1 MSNNTIP
8 FFGIDR
14 QYANLRDE
22 LLDATDRVYSS
33 GQVLGGDVAADFEAK
48 IAKRCDRRFAI
59 AVNSCTQGLI
69 FAQHVISI
77 NKILFPNISFAA
89 TLNSVLIN
97 NRAQEFEICDT
108 DHNGLIDLRSVD
120 YALNGAGI
128 DTIMYPNLWGHTVD
142 WDSFQLMAKF
152 FNSDMF
158 IIEDAAQ
165 SFGAYYKDQPS
176 GSLGDISILSFDPTK
191 NLPNYGSGGMILTD
205 EPAFAEAFY
214 NLRDNGKLSNNEMA
228 GTNSRMSEAD
238 CAQMLVKLKHFDVWQ
253 KRRTEIANY
262 YIDNLY
268 QYVDIVLPGE
278 HVTSAWHKFV
288 IRTSNRHVIHHH
300 LERKGVEARVH
311 YSQGLVDL
319 PVVGTTN
326 YVWTADQFRESDA
339 FTKECLSLPIYPEL
353 TDSEVE
359 YIVETVQ
366 SYLA

>member
-1 MSNNTIP
+1 MQSIP

-14 QYANLRDE
+14 QYVTLRDE
-22 LLDATDRVYSS
+22 IRHATDTVYRT
-33 GQVLGGDVAADFEAK
+33 GQVLGGANTADFEEA
-48 IAKRCDRRFAI
+48 IAARCNRKYAI

-69 FAQHVISI
+69 LAQHAITI
-77 NKILFPNISFAA
+77 NKILIPNISFAA
-89 TLNSVLIN
+89 TLNTILMN
-97 NRAQEFEICDT
+97 NFTQEFEICDT
-108 DHNGLIDLRSVD
+108 DHNGLIDLKTLD
-120 YALNGAGI
+120 YALNGAGV

-142 WDSFQLMAKF
+142 WDQFQLMAKF
-152 FNSDMF
+152 FNRDMF

-176 GSLGDISILSFDPTK
+176 GSLGDISVLSFDPTK

-205 EPAFAEAFY
+205 DPTFADAFY
-214 NLRDNGKLSNNEMA
+214 NFRDNGKLGHHETA

-238 CAQMLVKLKHFDVWQ
+238 CAQMLVKLKYFDSWQ

-268 QYVDIVLPGE
+268 QYVDVVLPGQD
-278 HVTSAWHKFV
+278 VTSAWHKFV
-288 IRTSNRHVIHHH
+288 IRTSSRHGLQHYMQRH
-300 LERKGVEARVH
+300 GVETRIH

-319 PVVGTTN
+319 PVVGRTN
-326 YVWTADQFRESDA
+326 FVWTTDQFRESDA

-353 TDSEVE
+353 TDAEVE
-359 YIVETVQ
+359 HIVETVY